1 MWNSFTCKSRY
12 IVYFITCSKCG
23 AQYVGM
29 TTNTMMERH
38 GGHRREIQVPLG
50 RHFSR
55 FGITNLSLQIIAGV
69 KKRRRM
75 PYKLQKDPGNQGLA
89 LWSHRG
95 ALTTWTK
102 ERKFKRSTVFII
114 KNFETKPKVHTFSFS
129 LY

>member
-1 MWNSFTCKSRY
+1 MQVQIHCLPY
-12 IVYFITCSKCG
+12 YL
-23 AQYVGM
+23 QYVGM

-89 LWSHRG
+89 LWSHRW
-95 ALTTWTK
+95 ALIPWAK

-114 KNFETKPKVHTFSFS
+114 KKH
-129 LY
+129 LLLL